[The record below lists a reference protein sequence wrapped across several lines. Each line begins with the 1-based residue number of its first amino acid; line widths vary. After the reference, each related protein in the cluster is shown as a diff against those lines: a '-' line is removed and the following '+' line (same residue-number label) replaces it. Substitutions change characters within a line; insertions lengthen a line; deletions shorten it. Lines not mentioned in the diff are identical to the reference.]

1 MFGQVIKSLFIKQ
14 SEREEVPFVMYG
26 KSNDSKEIFANF
38 KGFNTIERQCAKSLY
53 SFATVKEESKV
64 Q

>member
-1 MFGQVIKSLFIKQ
+1 MFGQVIKSLFIK
-14 SEREEVPFVMYG
+14 EREVEKVPFVMYG
-26 KSNDSKEIFANF
+26 KGNENKEIFAGF

-53 SFATVKEESKV
+53 SFATFKEDSKV